1 MSKIIIIVAA
11 LALILH
17 GLIHL
22 IGPTVYMKLGQVEE
36 IAYKT
41 TLLGGRW
48 EVGERGIWMFG
59 ALWIVPAVGFILAAV
74 AILAGWGW
82 WQPLLIGVTLFSL
95 LLTVLDWRIAYAG
108 VVVNLVILAV
118 FALEPRIASW
128 FLG

>member
-1 MSKIIIIVAA
+1 MSKIVIIVAA
-11 LALILH
+11 LILILH

-41 TLLGGRW
+41 TMLGGRW

-59 ALWIVPAVGFILAAV
+59 ALWVVPAVGFIVAAV
-74 AILAGWGW
+74 AILAGWSW
-82 WQPLLIGVTLFSL
+82 WQPVLIGVTFVSL
-95 LLTVLDWRIAYAG
+95 LLTILDWRVAYAG

-118 FALEPRIASW
+118 LALEPRIASW

>member
-1 MSKIIIIVAA
+1 MPKIIIIVAA
-11 LALILH
+11 LVLILH

-59 ALWIVPAVGFILAAV
+59 ALWTVPAVGFILAAV
-74 AILAGWGW
+74 ALLAGWSW
-82 WQPLLIGVTLFSL
+82 WQPVLIGVTLVSL